1 MQDRKH
7 HPTQSLSRGHR
18 GLLLP
23 THHGRYLALLLR
35 LILLVPG
42 SGCEEK
48 KQAPTAVPPP
58 EVEVVQVIQQDVP
71 VHAEWIGT
79 TDGLV
84 NAKIRAQVS
93 GYLLKQT
100 YKEGTTVKKGDLLF
114 EIDPRPFKAAF
125 DQAVAQLAIAKAR
138 LGKTELDV
146 KRYTPLAKESAISQ
160 QELDDAV
167 QANLAAKAGV
177 QSAQAAVEQ
186 AQLNLDF
193 TRIVSPIDGIA
204 GTAIVQ
210 IGDLVGPTSTSELT
224 TVSTVNPIKVNFPIS
239 EREYLD
245 AVQSREHPGRKQS
258 TAADMPLQLILAD
271 GSVFPQPG
279 RFSFADR
286 QVDVKTGTI
295 GVSALFANPG
305 DILRPGQ
312 YARIRA
318 LTETKPNALLIPQR
332 AVTELQG
339 GYQVAV
345 VGPDN
350 KVAIRNVKA
359 GQRVGSLWVIDE
371 GLKPGERVVMEGVQ
385 KVREGQAVTPKA
397 APAEAQ
403 SGSETSPSPGKDPAP
418 APATKKE

>member
-1 MQDRKH
+1 MQDQKTHRKQQAGRGRRAR
-7 HPTQSLSRGHR
+7 PLQTQRYW
-18 GLLLP
+18 LLCFLVSIAV
-23 THHGRYLALLLR
+23 LAL
-35 LILLVPG
+35 G
-42 SGCEEK
+42 AGCEEK
-48 KQAPTAVPPP
+48 KQAPVAAQPP
-58 EVEVVQVIQQDVP
+58 EVEVVQVLQQDVP
-71 VHAEWIGT
+71 IFAEWIGT

-138 LGKTELDV
+138 FGKTELDV

-160 QELDDAV
+160 QELDDAI
-167 QANLAAKAGV
+167 QANLGAKASV
-177 QSAQAAVEQ
+177 QSAEAAVEQ
-186 AQLNLDF
+186 ARLNLDF
-193 TRIVSPIDGIA
+193 TRIISPIDGIA

-210 IGDLVGPTSTSELT
+210 IGDLVGPSSANELT

-239 EREYLD
+239 EQEYMG
-245 AVQSREHPGRKQS
+245 AVQSRERTGRKQS
-258 TAADMPLQLILAD
+258 AAGDMVLELILAD
-271 GSVFPQPG
+271 GSMFPQPG
-279 RFSFADR
+279 KLSFADR

-295 GVSALFANPG
+295 RVAALFPNPG

-312 YARIRA
+312 FARVRA
-318 LTETKPNALLIPQR
+318 LTEIRQNALLVPQR

-339 GYQVAV
+339 GFQVAV

-350 KVAIRNVKA
+350 KVTIRNVKA
-359 GQRVGSLWVIDE
+359 SERVGSLWVIDE
-371 GLKPGERVVMEGVQ
+371 GLKPGDRIVMEGVQ

-397 APAEAQ
+397 AAAELQPGPA
-403 SGSETSPSPGKDPAP
+403 TSPSSATKPAP
-418 APATKKE
+418 APAAKKE

>member
-1 MQDRKH
+1 MQDMEF
-7 HPTQSLSRGHR
+7 HPRSSSCRPRRRGPDR
-18 GLLLP
+18 GRFLNLLL
-23 THHGRYLALLLR
+23 GVFLL
-35 LILLVPG
+35 IVA
-42 SGCEEK
+42 GCEEK
-48 KQAPTAVPPP
+48 KQAPAAAPPP

-71 VHAEWIGT
+71 VYAEWIGT

-114 EIDPRPFKAAF
+114 EIDPRPFKAAL
-125 DQAVAQLAIAKAR
+125 DQAVAQLAIAKAK

-146 KRYTPLAKESAISQ
+146 KRYTPLARESAISQ

-210 IGDLVGPTSTSELT
+210 IGDLVGPTSTGELT

-239 EREYLD
+239 EQEYMN
-245 AVQSREHPGRKQS
+245 AVQSRERTEQKQS
-258 TAADMPLQLILAD
+258 TAADMPLEAILAD
-271 GSVFPQPG
+271 GSVFPHPG
-279 RFSFADR
+279 KLSYADR

-295 GVSALFANPG
+295 QVAALFPNPG

-312 YARIRA
+312 FARVRA
-318 LTETKPNALLIPQR
+318 LTETKQNAILVPQR
-332 AVTELQG
+332 SVTELQG
-339 GYQVAV
+339 SFQVAV

-350 KVAIRNVKA
+350 KVTIRNVKA
-359 GQRVGSLWVIDE
+359 GDRVGSLWVIDN
-371 GLKPGERVVMEGVQ
+371 GLKPAERVVMEGIQ
-385 KVREGQAVTPKA
+385 KVREGQVVTPKA
-397 APAEAQ
+397 VTAEMQPGSEASPSSATKPASAPAA
-403 SGSETSPSPGKDPAP
+403 
-418 APATKKE
+418 KKE